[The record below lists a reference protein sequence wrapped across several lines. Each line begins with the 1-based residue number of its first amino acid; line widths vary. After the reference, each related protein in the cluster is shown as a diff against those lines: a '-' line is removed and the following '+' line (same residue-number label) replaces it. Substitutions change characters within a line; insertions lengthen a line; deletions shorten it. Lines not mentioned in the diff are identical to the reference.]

1 MSNVLSAIQRVGFS
15 IRDVWDRLRAPASA
29 DAGSTRPYP
38 WENAYPDGVDWE
50 LAFEPRPVHT
60 ILDDAVRDHG
70 ERPCI
75 AFLGKRYSYADIGA
89 AVDKAAKAFQDIGV
103 GPGVRVG
110 LFLPNSHYFVICF
123 HAILKAGGTVVNFNP
138 LYAEREIERQIRD
151 SGVKTMVTLNLKTLY
166 RKVSH
171 RLDDGTLDRMVVCSM
186 SAALPLPK
194 KAVFAVLKRREIA
207 RLPADDRHLK
217 FDAFINNDSK
227 PAPVDIDPDRDV
239 AVLQYTGGTTGVPKG
254 AKLTHA
260 NLYANT
266 RQTDAWAPA
275 MVPGAEKILG
285 VLPLFHVFGMTGVMN
300 AGLAIGAELILLPH
314 FRLAEVLSV
323 IDKEKPTLFFGVP
336 TIFSAINGAK
346 DREKYDLSSLKFC
359 ISGGAPLPKEVKRVF
374 EEATGCCLV
383 EGYGLTEAGPVVSI
397 NPLGGLNKPGSA
409 GLPIPG
415 TVVTVV
421 SLDNPARTL
430 PVGETGEVCVRG
442 PQVMAGYWNNEKDTA
457 SVLNDGLLRTG
468 DVGYMDEDGYLHL
481 IDRIKDLVITGG
493 YNVYPRMVEEAIYLH
508 PAVAETAVC
517 GVPHAHHGEM
527 VKAFVVL
534 KPGQSLS
541 AGALRGFLKEK
552 LAPFEVPRRVEFIDE
567 IPKTIVGKPLRR
579 ELVRREKAKKPAKR
593 RKAKGKDAE

>member
-1 MSNVLSAIQRVGFS
+1 MSNVLTAIRRVGFS
-15 IRDVWDRLRAPASA
+15 IRDVWDRLRAPSGA
-29 DAGSTRPYP
+29 DAELARPYP
-38 WENAYPDGVDWE
+38 WESAYPEGVDWDIDVA
-50 LAFEPRPVHT
+50 LRPVHT
-60 ILDDAVRDHG
+60 ILDDAVRNHAD
-70 ERPCI
+70 RPCV

-103 GPGVRVG
+103 RPGVRVG

-151 SGVKTMVTLNLKTLY
+151 SGVKTIVTLNLKTLY

-171 RLDDGTLDRMVVCSM
+171 RLDDDTLDKLVVCSM

-207 RLPADDRHLK
+207 KLPADDRHLK
-217 FDAFINNDSK
+217 FDAFINNDGK
-227 PAPVDIDPDRDV
+227 PAPVDIDPARDV

-275 MVPGAEKILG
+275 MIPGAEKILG

-374 EEATGCCLV
+374 EEVAGCCLV

-430 PVGETGEVCVRG
+430 PIGETGEVCVRG
-442 PQVMAGYWNNEKDTA
+442 PLVMAGYWNNDQDTA

-468 DVGYMDEDGYLHL
+468 DVGYMDEAGYLYL
-481 IDRIKDLVITGG
+481 IDRIKNLVITGG

-579 ELVRREKAKKPAKR
+579 ELVPREKAKKPAKR
-593 RKAKGKDAE
+593 RKAKGKDAA

>member
-1 MSNVLSAIQRVGFS
+1 MSSVLTAIRRVGFS
-15 IRDVWDRLRAPASA
+15 IREVWDRLRLTG
-29 DAGSTRPYP
+29 AGEGPLLRPYP
-38 WENAYPDGVDWE
+38 WEQAYPDGVAWDFD
-50 LAFEPRPVHT
+50 LAARPVHA
-60 ILDDAVRDHG
+60 ILEDSVRAHG
-70 ERPCI
+70 DKPCI
-75 AFLGKRYSYADIGA
+75 SFLGKRYSYADIGS
-89 AVDKAAKAFQDIGV
+89 AVDKAARTFQDIGV

-110 LFLPNSHYFVICF
+110 LFLPNSHYFVICY
-123 HAILKAGGTVVNFNP
+123 HAVLKAGRTVVNFNP

-151 SGVKTMVTLNLKTLY
+151 SGVKTIVTLNLKTLY

-171 RLDDGTLDRMVVCSM
+171 RLDDDTLDRLIVCSM

-194 KAVFAVLKRREIA
+194 KAVFAVLKRREIQK
-207 RLPADDRHLK
+207 LPADDRHLK
-217 FDAFINNDSK
+217 FDAFINNQGNPD
-227 PAPVDIDPDRDV
+227 PVKIDPGRDV

-346 DREKYDLSSLKFC
+346 DRDKYDLSSLKFC

-374 EEATGCCLV
+374 EEATDCSLV

-397 NPLGGLNKPGSA
+397 NPIGGINKPGSA

-415 TVVTVV
+415 TVVSIV
-421 SLDNPARTL
+421 SLDDPTRTL
-430 PVGETGEVCVRG
+430 PIGEKGEVCVRG
-442 PQVMAGYWNNEKDTA
+442 PQVMAGYWDNDEDTL
-457 SVLNDGLLRTG
+457 SVLAEGVLRTG
-468 DVGYMDEDGYLHL
+468 DVGYLDEDGYLFL
-481 IDRIKDLVITGG
+481 IDRIKDLIITGG

-508 PAVAETAVC
+508 PEVVETAVC

-527 VKAFVVL
+527 VKAFVTL
-534 KPGQSLS
+534 KPGETLS
-541 AGALRGFLKEK
+541 AGELRRFLKEK
-552 LAPFEVPRRVEFIDE
+552 LAPFEVPRRVEFIDA

-579 ELVRREKAKKPAKR
+579 ELVRREKKR
-593 RKAKGKDAE
+593 WRGARQKSQGKDPA